1 MITLPVS
8 HWSNTSSTNMRG
20 DQDLRP
26 GTWLICWDVFRQNI
40 EVFIFVAWMGEI
52 WTRCERGILTDT
64 ARGNPILLS
73 KIPFMLT
80 PPVLSKHWFMLH
92 NVMASSAIKYAGLL
106 HCLRLPLPD
115 TEHPEILSSRSK
127 TPVCQT
133 QALVRL
139 RIKWTPILF
148 KPPFTPSW
156 IHYQTL
162 PFSIQDLDDRN
173 IPTHI
178 VEEVKIFLLPFTAYS
193 IIRSDW
199 VTNKFS
205 LKAFEVTQPQI
216 ILFVDCSPSVR

>member
-1 MITLPVS
+1 MCLGKILKCSFGAGVEFGDMNAVWKRDFDRDRHS
-8 HWSNTSSTNMRG
+8 HPT
-20 DQDLRP
+20 
-26 GTWLICWDVFRQNI
+26 
-40 EVFIFVAWMGEI
+40 
-52 WTRCERGILTDT
+52 
-64 ARGNPILLS
+64 LLS
-73 KIPFMLT
+73 LSMLT
-80 PPVLSKHWFMLH
+80 PHVLLKHWFLLH
-92 NVMASSAIKYAGLL
+92 SVTAHSAIKYALL
-106 HCLRLPLPD
+106 LPLLPLPD